1 MINSIEHLLLGVPAL
16 SVYLLVALVVGVES
30 LGIPLPGE
38 VVLVAAAMIAAHPGS
53 SLSPHLVALAVVLG
67 ASTGDSIG
75 YGIGHRYGDRM
86 FRRLG
91 QKFPKHI
98 NDDVIAYAEYVFK
111 KYGVAAV
118 FVGRFIALLRI
129 FAGPL
134 SGMLKMHYPRFLA
147 ANVAGA
153 IAWGAGTTY
162 AVYYLGRAAETYL
175 KNFSYIGL
183 AVAVVIGI
191 AFSTVLRRKLEHN
204 VEAFARLRQ
213 ENRDA
218 VNESRLPDPS

>member
-16 SVYLLVALVVGVES
+16 LVYVLVALVVGVES

-38 VVLVAAAMIAAHPGS
+38 VMLVAAAILSAHAGS
-53 SLSPHLVALAVVLG
+53 ELSPHYVALAVVLG
-67 ASTGDSIG
+67 ASIGDSIG
-75 YGIGHRYGDRM
+75 YGIGRRYGDRM
-86 FRRLG
+86 FRKLST
-91 QKFPKHI
+91 KFPKHI
-98 NDDVIAYAEYVFK
+98 NDDVIAYAEHVFK
-111 KYGVAAV
+111 KYGTAAV

-175 KNFSYIGL
+175 QRFSYIGL
-183 AVAVVIGI
+183 IVAVVAGV
-191 AFSTVLRRKLEHN
+191 AFSTVLRKRLERN
-204 VEAFARLRQ
+204 VEAFAQQRR
-213 ENRDA
+213 EARA
-218 VNESRLPDPS
+218 EV